1 MSHELEMV
9 NGQAMMAFRESA
21 GKPWHRLGTPVGDD
35 LTPAEMM
42 KAASLDWE
50 VESVPTFAPDWYRIS
65 PYWDQCLGSNLG
77 QFCPRTYDRSRLES
91 SPEQRR
97 CSTFLLNSYLL
108 VI

>member
-50 VESVPTFAPDWYRIS
+50 VESVPTFAQIGTESVPTGTNALVRTSDNSVLAPMIGPDWN
-65 PYWDQCLGSNLG
+65 PVQNKDA
-77 QFCPRTYDRSRLES
+77 FRL
-91 SPEQRR
+91 
-97 CSTFLLNSYLL
+97 FY
-108 VI
+108 